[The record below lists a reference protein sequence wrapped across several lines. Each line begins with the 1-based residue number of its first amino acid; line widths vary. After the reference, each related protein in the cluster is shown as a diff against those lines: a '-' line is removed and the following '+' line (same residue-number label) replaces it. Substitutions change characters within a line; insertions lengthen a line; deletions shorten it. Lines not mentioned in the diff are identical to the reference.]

1 VFRGIGPQY
10 ESYPSRPKIG
20 QKPQKALKN
29 GQFQEKPAKNL
40 WKSAISH

>member
-1 VFRGIGPQY
+1 MQY
-10 ESYPSRPKIG
+10 ESYLCRPKVS
-20 QKPQKALKN
+20 QKPQKAFKN

>member
-1 VFRGIGPQY
+1 MR
-10 ESYPSRPKIG
+10 